1 MPLYYLLKCLLPL
14 CHALFV
20 EKGKTKYQKRCCR
33 GKLRQTIDAG
43 SEFGWECLEV
53 NNFGEKLYW
62 VVRERELV
70 VAIHFFPKRS
80 EIFTLIIRGRSLP
93 SLVCGSSTARQWGTW
108 DLDSD
113 GFLLWVFFAG
123 FVFFVVIGP
132 CGPPPSPRVD
142 FLAASSY
149 CCVNYT

>member
-1 MPLYYLLKCLLPL
+1 LKCLLPL

-80 EIFTLIIRGRSLP
+80 EIFFQTQKTKGWAEIFCRHR
-93 SLVCGSSTARQWGTW
+93 
-108 DLDSD
+108 
-113 GFLLWVFFAG
+113 
-123 FVFFVVIGP
+123 
-132 CGPPPSPRVD
+132 
-142 FLAASSY
+142 
-149 CCVNYT
+149 